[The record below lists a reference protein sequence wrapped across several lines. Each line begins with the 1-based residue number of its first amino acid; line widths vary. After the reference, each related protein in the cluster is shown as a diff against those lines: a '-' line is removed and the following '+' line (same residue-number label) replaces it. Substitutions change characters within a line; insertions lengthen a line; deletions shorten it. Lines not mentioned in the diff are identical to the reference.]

1 MRRLI
6 RMRINT
12 LILTASALAACLAFA
27 QDQPQAE
34 GPDVPGRAARLSFV
48 QGAVSF
54 QPASVEDWIPAT
66 LNRPIT
72 TGDRLW
78 TEPGAR
84 AELHLGS
91 AAFRLNGHTNFSFIN
106 LDDRTAQVQLS
117 LGSLSVRVRRLADDE

>member
-1 MRRLI
+1 MK
-6 RMRINT
+6 RMRTRT
-12 LILTASALAACLAFA
+12 LILTMALASCATWA
-27 QDQPQAE
+27 QDQQGD

-48 QGAVSF
+48 QGTVSF
-54 QPASVEDWIPAT
+54 QPASVEDWVPAT

-117 LGSLSVRVRRLADDE
+117 LGSLSVRVRRL